1 MCVRARVSVCAC
13 LCVCICVCVC
23 GGGGFFSGLKSSPL
37 VVLAYELLPPF
48 NGLIRMIKAT

>member
-1 MCVRARVSVCAC
+1 MCAC